1 MQTSTSDSIF
11 IRKKSVS
18 AHSPQNHTMNSAVAV
33 AVDNHFDINIYEKQ
47 RKEALKPFSNVTTV
61 AYPHGPFGGFRNQY
75 MTFTGIMLMMNAA
88 NHSQIIVESI
98 KWKDLFGTNQ
108 RLRHDLFF
116 DVVHW
121 NRFYP
126 TLPRFV
132 QYESNANAYSDIQFS
147 GKIDV
152 TPSLRWNVPDPFQAT
167 NPLAIGE
174 RGLQAQN
181 QYKQY
186 VKKVVEGLEQ
196 RNPVDLMMLQGAF
209 RPHPALQEIIDGFLE
224 SDADG
229 GIVGSKYMVLHAR
242 IEPDMQ
248 KHTMCL
254 DKKTTNL
261 TDIIRSLEAK
271 FQKPPP
277 VSKILLILNRDIL
290 EQEVANKEVE
300 NEMAHYNLQALNDL
314 IENGLWNGKVKA
326 VEAGVRLAK
335 RSGHPIYS
343 KYYSLSGS
351 IIDFFLAVQS
361 DIFVGTEVSS
371 FSVDVEITRF
381 YRGRKENY
389 HYLPNKIEM
398 TTPPDAS
405 FPPRFQC

>member
-1 MQTSTSDSIF
+1 
-11 IRKKSVS
+11 
-18 AHSPQNHTMNSAVAV
+18 
-33 AVDNHFDINIYEKQ
+33 
-47 RKEALKPFSNVTTV
+47 
-61 AYPHGPFGGFRNQY
+61 

-248 KHTMCL
+248 KVRTAVYDMQSL
-254 DKKTTNL
+254 DRL
-261 TDIIRSLEAK
+261 DA
-271 FQKPPP
+271 
-277 VSKILLILNRDIL
+277 VS
-290 EQEVANKEVE
+290 
-300 NEMAHYNLQALNDL
+300 
-314 IENGLWNGKVKA
+314 
-326 VEAGVRLAK
+326 
-335 RSGHPIYS
+335 
-343 KYYSLSGS
+343 
-351 IIDFFLAVQS
+351 
-361 DIFVGTEVSS
+361 
-371 FSVDVEITRF
+371 
-381 YRGRKENY
+381 
-389 HYLPNKIEM
+389 
-398 TTPPDAS
+398 
-405 FPPRFQC
+405 